1 MTGQKAALC
10 LMMALGGCVAGDGAA
25 PPETPPETPP
35 VTQSVTRAE
44 TVLATAGPIAGSA
57 NVQVTSARGWHC
69 QGQFL
74 PDAAQ
79 GAPSRFPL
87 ECSDDVKATAL
98 MQVNPEDG
106 RAALLFSRK
115 DGSSGQAV
123 FDVAR

>member
-25 PPETPPETPP
+25 PP
-35 VTQSVTRAE
+35 VTRAE
-44 TVLATAGPIAGSA
+44 TVLATAGPVAGSA
-57 NVQVTSARGWHC
+57 NVQVTSARGWQC

-74 PDAAQ
+74 PDAAT
-79 GAPSRFPL
+79 GTPTRFPL

-123 FDVAR
+123 FDMAR

>member
-25 PPETPPETPP
+25 PTVTPPMTPT
-35 VTQSVTRAE
+35 VARGE

-57 NVQVTSARGWHC
+57 DVQVTSARGWQC
-69 QGQFL
+69 RGQFL
-74 PDAAQ
+74 PEAAK
-79 GAPSRFPL
+79 GAAMRFPL
-87 ECSDDVKATAL
+87 DCSDDVTATAL

-106 RAALLFSRK
+106 RAAMLFSRK

-123 FDVAR
+123 FAIAR

>member
-25 PPETPPETPP
+25 PT
-35 VTQSVTRAE
+35 VTRGE

-57 NVQVTSARGWHC
+57 DVQVTSARGWQC
-69 QGQFL
+69 RGQFL
-74 PDAAQ
+74 PEAAK
-79 GAPSRFPL
+79 GAATRFPL
-87 ECSDDVKATAL
+87 DCSDDVKATAL

-115 DGSSGQAV
+115 DGSSGKAV
-123 FDVAR
+123 FDIAR